1 MDLGYPQEIISGG
14 RFQFGKNWQRFL
26 SILNEERIVEA
37 ENSILKMLDLEAI
50 EEKAFLDIG
59 SGSGIFSLAAVR
71 LGASRV
77 HSFDYDP
84 QSVACTREIKR
95 RYLPQKKNWSIEQ
108 GDVLDK
114 QYLHTLGQWDIV
126 YCWGVLHHTGNMW
139 QALENIVPLVKKGG
153 KLFISIY
160 NDQGN
165 RSLFWRWIKR
175 SYCSLLFWRWM
186 IIGFFVPYFIV
197 GGLAKDLLRFRD
209 PILRYAEYKKNRGMS
224 PIYDWLDWLGGY
236 PFEVAR
242 PEEIFDFYRKKSFT
256 LERLKTC
263 GAGLGCSEFVFT
275 YGARK

>member
-1 MDLGYPQEIISGG
+1 MVYSSDHSGY
-14 RFQFGKNWQRFL
+14 RFQFGKNWQKFL

-37 ENSILKMLDLEAI
+37 ENSILKMLDLENI

-59 SGSGIFSLAAVR
+59 SESGIFSLAAVR
-71 LGASRV
+71 LGAIQV
-77 HSFDYDP
+77 HSFDYDA
-84 QSVACTREIKR
+84 QSVSCTRETKR
-95 RYLPQKKNWSIEQ
+95 RYFPHKKNWSIEQ

-114 QYLHTLGQWDIV
+114 QYLHSLGQWDIV
-126 YCWGVLHHTGNMW
+126 YCCGVLHHTGKMW

-160 NDQGN
+160 NDQGTK
-165 RSLFWRWIKR
+165 SLFWRWIKR
-175 SYCSLLFWRWM
+175 SYCSLFFWQWM

-197 GGLAKDLLRFRD
+197 GGLVKDLLRFRD
-209 PILRYAEYKKNRGMS
+209 PISRYAEYKKTRGMS

-236 PFEVAR
+236 PFEVAK

-263 GAGLGCSEFVFT
+263 GAGLGCNEFVFT
-275 YGARK
+275 YVVG